1 MAPVSIQTARLA
13 RGSHEGPGRGMCAME
28 LVSMLAGAPF
38 GDRPE
43 RVCPALAAFV
53 RGYNDGID
61 TRRRQD
67 LIRIAPD
74 LLDARRS
81 PELGRIRAER
91 CFALAAEAHA
101 TGPLRLM
108 RPRFPYDEEIH
119 NLERA
124 GRLAARAARRQDG
137 WHARSVAFIAGLARL
152 GAPTAPTAPTP
163 PAAVRPLSAARAR
176 SCA

>member
-13 RGSHEGPGRGMCAME
+13 RGGHDGPARGICAME

-38 GDRPE
+38 GDRCE

-74 LLDARRS
+74 LLDARRTPALS
-81 PELGRIRAER
+81 RIRAER

-124 GRLAARAARRQDG
+124 GRLAARAARRQEG
-137 WHARSVAFIAGLARL
+137 WHARSLAFIAELARL
-152 GAPTAPTAPTP
+152 GAVAAPTAPAP

>member
-1 MAPVSIQTARLA
+1 
-13 RGSHEGPGRGMCAME
+13 
-28 LVSMLAGAPF
+28 MLAGAPF

-124 GRLAARAARRQDG
+124 GRLAARAARRREG
-137 WHARSVAFIAGLARL
+137 WHARSLAFIAGLARL
-152 GAPTAPTAPTP
+152 GAPTAPTPPTP